1 MAESSVSYGGYE
13 IAVRTGTNRYG
24 AWITDVSLKD
34 GAGKVVEL
42 RPETV
47 QPEWR
52 TEEEA
57 VRDAVEWGRRF
68 IEREL
73 HAPQSPSAVVDRSRA
88 EVWFRDVQEKAR
100 GSRIDT

>member
-1 MAESSVSYGGYE
+1 MAENTVSYGGYD
-13 IAVRTGTNRYG
+13 IVVRAETNQYG
-24 AWITDVSLKD
+24 AWITQVSLKD

-68 IEREL
+68 IEREFQ
-73 HAPQSPSAVVDRSRA
+73 APPSHSQVVDRSRA
-88 EVWFRDVQEKAR
+88 EIWFRDVQEKSR
-100 GSRIDT
+100 GSQVDA